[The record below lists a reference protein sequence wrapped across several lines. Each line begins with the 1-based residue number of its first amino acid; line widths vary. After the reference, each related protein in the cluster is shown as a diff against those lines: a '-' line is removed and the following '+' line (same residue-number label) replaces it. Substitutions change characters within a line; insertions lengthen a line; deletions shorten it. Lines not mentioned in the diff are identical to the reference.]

1 MSDFDPAE
9 YKKMVKEFQ
18 ESDNP
23 LGWFD
28 SIYTDAEGDYRA
40 VFWADLEPSPY
51 LLEWI
56 EKYEKKVD
64 GKKSYSYRV
73 WCRR

>member
-1 MSDFDPAE
+1 MSDFNSVE

-28 SIYTDAEGDYRA
+28 SIYTDAQGDYKA
-40 VFWADLEPSPY
+40 VFCADLEPSPY

-56 EKYEKKVD
+56 EKYENK
-64 GKKSYSYRV
+64 GSWKKSYSYRV
-73 WCRR
+73 RCG